1 MAGTISLYLRDDTL
15 RKLDAEVARAAADDR
30 AHGLTGRQVTNR
42 SKFIER
48 IIEDHLDTS
57 TLPSKQDIRYHV
69 ASLSEQYGAAK
80 VSLFLSLIHIFLL
93 DELPLRQQVESCRE
107 ILRLTAG
114 PSTATS
120 SCFSVNPAAKARSR
134 SRSVCKGAKRRRA
147 LFEDAP
153 SLEIFA
159 ESPYFLM
166 ALNASVC
173 ALMPRSA
180 ARRSMDVAPKK
191 PSTWATRSMM

>member
-80 VSLFLSLIHIFLL
+80 VSLFGSYARGEANEDSDIDILL
-93 DELPLRQQVESCRE
+93 EKGDIKGLPGA
-107 ILRLTAG
+107 RLPRRPG
-114 PSTATS
+114 P
-120 SCFSVNPAAKARSR
+120 PARPT
-134 SRSVCKGAKRRRA
+134 RRRRDHRRRKRTLPCEDPPRRGGA
-147 LFEDAP
+147 L
-153 SLEIFA
+153 
-159 ESPYFLM
+159 
-166 ALNASVC
+166 
-173 ALMPRSA
+173 
-180 ARRSMDVAPKK
+180 
-191 PSTWATRSMM
+191 